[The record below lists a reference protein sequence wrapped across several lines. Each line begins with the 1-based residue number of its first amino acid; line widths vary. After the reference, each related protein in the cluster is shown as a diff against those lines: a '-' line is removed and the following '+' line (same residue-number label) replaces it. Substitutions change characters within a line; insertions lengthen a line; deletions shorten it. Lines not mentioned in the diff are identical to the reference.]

1 MRFSRLVRTG
11 LAVALLAVG
20 CGGPPRESAGPKA
33 PLAEE
38 QPSAAIAQPLVTH
51 EVHASDARA
60 ALLRRYAEETGLE
73 ARSEAG
79 ITKVG
84 PVLSFFEASWLAGL
98 VPGGAVARRETYDEP
113 ASPAPF
119 ARLRE
124 AAGRVP
130 TYVGLRRV
138 AGERFA
144 LVTWEGDG
152 EQKDQELYQTNA
164 GGPRFLERLPARPA
178 LGSSSGMLFTKV
190 GDEGTILQVL
200 NETRADKVK
209 AERLLAWRFTMGA
222 RETLFEVPFF
232 SLQLPSE
239 TTKPTGAKPA
249 DAKPTDAKPPKEEP
263 KVLVVE
269 VTRLAPEGAGVRMTS
284 FRVTLRA
291 LEASESV
298 PLALNEWS
306 HERWKDKEPPDLV
319 EMVKVERIGERR
331 SSLE

>member
-1 MRFSRLVRTG
+1 MRSSRLVRTG
-11 LAVALLAVG
+11 LALALLAVG
-20 CGGPPRESAGPKA
+20 CGGPHREPAGPKA
-33 PLAEE
+33 AVADE

-130 TYVGLRRV
+130 TYVGMRRV

-152 EQKDQELYQTNA
+152 EQKDRELYQTNA
-164 GGPRFLERLPARPA
+164 GGPRFLEKLPARPA
-178 LGSSSGMLFTKV
+178 LGSSSGMVFTKV

-200 NETRADKVK
+200 NEARPDKVK

-239 TTKPTGAKPA
+239 TTKPADAKPA
-249 DAKPTDAKPPKEEP
+249 DAKPAGAQPPKEEP

-269 VTRLAPEGAGVRMTS
+269 VTRLAPEGAGVRLTS
-284 FRVTLRA
+284 YRVTLRP
-291 LEASESV
+291 LEASRSV

-306 HERWKDKEPPDLV
+306 HERWKDKELPDLV
-319 EMVKVERIGERR
+319 EMVKVERVGERR